1 MQSIALTVALVVAIG
16 LVGSVILAF
25 SSKALAVEEDERL
38 DKIVDILPG
47 LNCGSCGHPGCE
59 GYAQAILEGAP
70 CTDCVPGGSRV
81 AGELAELMGVTVG
94 CVKVRRA
101 MVACNGAPDRIRGA
115 LIYDGPRSC
124 RVFSTMSH
132 VSRSCTYGCIGF
144 GDCVEVCE
152 FDAIRINENGV
163 AVVNPL
169 LCTGCGACAAV
180 CPRHVISVHEKGA
193 SQVAAFVKCQNPNTG
208 KRAKQACSNV
218 CIGCGKCAKACPEGC
233 IEVKDHYA
241 RIDTS
246 KCSGCLVC
254 VDQCP
259 VGVIHP
265 MPFCAEV
272 E

>member
-1 MQSIALTVALVVAIG
+1 M
-16 LVGSVILAF
+16 
-25 SSKALAVEEDERL
+25 
-38 DKIVDILPG
+38 
-47 LNCGSCGHPGCE
+47 
-59 GYAQAILEGAP
+59 
-70 CTDCVPGGSRV
+70 PGGSRV

-94 CVKVRRA
+94 GVKVRRA